1 MDNTNI
7 QKSCCKK
14 EQPKT
19 EKKGL
24 WAGILYG
31 ILPHSF
37 CIAFIIFTILGTTVA
52 TTLLKPLLLNPYFF
66 YILIGI
72 SFFLA
77 TLSALIY
84 LKRNGTLSAV
94 GIKRSWKYLSILYGT
109 TIVVNLILFT
119 VIFPLTANIKPLNAS
134 VLSSINENLKTENL
148 TLEVQIPCT
157 GHASLITGELNK
169 IQGVQKVEF
178 RSPNL
183 FDIVY
188 DPIEASKEKILSL
201 DVFNT
206 YEAKAL

>member
-1 MDNTNI
+1 MKDTNT
-7 QKSCCKK
+7 QKSCCEK

-19 EKKGL
+19 DKKGF
-24 WAGILYG
+24 WSGILYG
-31 ILPHSF
+31 IMPHTF

-66 YILIGI
+66 YILVGI
-72 SFFLA
+72 SFLLA
-77 TLSALIY
+77 TVSAIIY
-84 LKRNGTLSAV
+84 LKRNGTLSVV
-94 GIKRSWKYLSILYGT
+94 GAKKSWKYLSILYGT
-109 TIVVNLILFT
+109 TIAVNLILFM

-134 VLSSINENLKTENL
+134 VLGSTSQNLKTESL

-157 GHASLITGELNK
+157 GHAPLITGELNK
-169 IQGVQKVEF
+169 IQGVQKIEF

-188 DPIEASKEKILSL
+188 DPQKTSKEKILSL

-206 YEAKAL
+206 YKAKVL